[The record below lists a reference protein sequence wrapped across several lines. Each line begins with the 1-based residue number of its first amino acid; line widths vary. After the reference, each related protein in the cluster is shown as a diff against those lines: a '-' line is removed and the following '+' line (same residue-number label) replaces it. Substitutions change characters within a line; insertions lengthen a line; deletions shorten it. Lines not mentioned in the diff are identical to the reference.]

1 MSCLMH
7 TLHSMIS
14 CDYFRLKSKDVK
26 IFIKRFYLNF
36 FLSWIVLYIV
46 DFQRQEVNF
55 DKYFVN
61 DLERAWKCR
70 FV

>member
-1 MSCLMH
+1 MLRLMH

-14 CDYFRLKSKDVK
+14 CDYFVLKSKDVK
-26 IFIKRFYLNF
+26 IFIRRLYFYF
-36 FLSWIVLYIV
+36 FLSWNVLYIV
-46 DFQRQEVNF
+46 DFQRQEMNF

-61 DLERAWKCR
+61 YLERAWKCR